1 MSAAEELQGD
11 EGDLFDGFAPGGG
24 VFLYALE
31 DFGDSIAVYPELS
44 EALEVNNDT
53 LATIHEL
60 FPGTALEGEVG
71 PLEFQA
77 QAWQDGSLPY
87 QETGNFWRWVRYNL
101 GVNIIP
107 VGAVAS
113 GLLAGYLLKW
123 DKEHGI
129 APAKEPT
136 YDLDKPLSKPTQG
149 QRIVVEAGQGLT
161 QQSVTA
167 PGFTKAQAQAIST
180 AIGVATADVLK
191 AQALVTDRMLPGMAP
206 GQVPESLKQLDTAAG
221 VLERQ
226 VAALRKEV
234 GTGKITGVAGTV
246 SGISKAVVILQGEVK
261 TLSEQM
267 TGDKTSGL
275 LADVDGLRQAVAGD
289 KLELAH
295 INKTLPDLATT
306 AALTALTGK
315 VAVTVEE
322 LDLKHASAL
331 DTALNGVEHNVT
343 ALKAKTD
350 ELDECCDLNSQI
362 TNPIRQGGA
371 TPSLLKSLGSLLKG
385 AVEGVFLATIL
396 DSVLLIFDAPA
407 VISTTVIDT
416 ETLSNWAVSAAGV
429 IEQDLSWLGKFP
441 SGG

>member
-1 MSAAEELQGD
+1 MSAQEQDNEFYGIGLLEPGPLASISTIGGYD
-11 EGDLFDGFAPGGG
+11 ATGDLEDADGLDEATTAINRLKAQASEGATDEQAELVRATFTLIQGAMDDGELPYAQVPKFFGWLRYGLG
-24 VFLYALE
+24 VPSL
-31 DFGDSIAVYPELS
+31 
-44 EALEVNNDT
+44 T
-53 LATIHEL
+53 LAT
-60 FPGTALEGEVG
+60 V
-71 PLEFQA
+71 
-77 QAWQDGSLPY
+77 
-87 QETGNFWRWVRYNL
+87 TG
-101 GVNIIP
+101 
-107 VGAVAS
+107 GA
-113 GLLAGYLLKW
+113 LAGYLLKYAQ
-123 DKEHGI
+123 EHGYH
-129 APAKEPT
+129 PAKEPT

-246 SGISKAVVILQGEVK
+246 SGISKAVVALQGEVQ
-261 TLSEQM
+261 TLTEQM

-322 LDLKHASAL
+322 LDLKHSSAL
-331 DTALNGVEHNVT
+331 DTALNGVEHSVT
-343 ALKAKTD
+343 ALQAKTD
-350 ELDECCDLNSQI
+350 ELDECCDANSQI